1 MTNALSEAT
10 LVIEADSDQ
19 WRQGIQRIREVIG
32 AEHVII
38 DRDGLEI
45 RSRVIIPSARK
56 PSAFLYPGTVE
67 QVEAIV
73 RIANEFKLPLWPV
86 SRGKNWGYGS
96 ATPCQDGAL
105 VVVLERLDRILEVNT
120 EMAYA
125 VVEPGVTYRQLHQY
139 LTDHHSDLWL
149 DCTDGPADASVT
161 GNALERG
168 VGETPYGDHFEN
180 ICGMEVILPDGRRMR
195 TGGGPMEGYQSWNCH
210 KWGVGP
216 YLEGLFSQAN
226 YGIVTKMGMWLMPKP
241 EKFISCLF
249 ELAEEENFPRL
260 VDALRRLQ
268 FNGAIRSKV
277 HLINDFIMF
286 AVVDKYPHHLLS
298 GGDKCLSPQTRSAL
312 RKEYNISSW
321 TFAAGIYG
329 SPAQV
334 RAAMRLAK
342 KELAPLG
349 RVQFISDRKNQT
361 IQNLTRLLQTVGRL
375 PFAASAARKLGWL
388 LFKKPLAI
396 MEFLPHVH
404 AIEKGVPSDYFVK
417 HAYYKSRRPKPKDND
432 IDPAR
437 DHCGLI
443 WLGPLIPLNGRQVTA
458 VLDMV
463 RPLYAKYQFEF
474 STALMVANPRSVIA
488 LMSIFFDKEDPEET
502 ARAEALYFEMG
513 RVTQAAGY
521 QQYRTS
527 TAYMDRILNPAPEF
541 QALAAQIKKALDPNN
556 IMAPGK
562 YGVGL

>member
-1 MTNALSEAT
+1 MEYDSVEAAEVAALDVT
-10 LVIEADSDQ
+10 L
-19 WRQGIQRIREVIG
+19 WKQGIRRIEEAIG
-32 AEHVII
+32 AEHVIV
-38 DRDGLEI
+38 DSEEVAF

-56 PSAFLYPGTVE
+56 PSAFLYPRSVAQIQE
-67 QVEAIV
+67 IV
-73 RIANEFKLPLWPV
+73 GIANELKLPLWPV

-105 VVVLERLDRILEVNT
+105 VMVLERLNRILEVNT

-125 VVEPGVTYRQLHQY
+125 VVEPGVTYRQLHQH
-139 LTDHHSDLWL
+139 LLDNHIDLWL

-168 VGETPYGDHFEN
+168 IGETPYGDHFEN
-180 ICGMEVILPDGRRMR
+180 ICGLEVVLPNGRLMR

-216 YLEGLFSQAN
+216 YLEGLFSQSN
-226 YGIVTKMGMWLMPKP
+226 YGIVTKMGVWLMPKP
-241 EKFISCLF
+241 EKFVSCLF
-249 ELAEEENFPRL
+249 ELNEEEDFPKL
-260 VDALRRLQ
+260 IDAMRRLQ

-286 AVVDKYPHHLLS
+286 AVVDKYPHHLLQ
-298 GGDKCLSPQTRSAL
+298 GGKCLSRETQLRL

-329 SPAQV
+329 SKDQV
-334 RAAMRLAK
+334 RAGMRLAK
-342 KELAPLG
+342 QELAPLG
-349 RVQFISDRKNQT
+349 RIQFISDGKIKT
-361 IQNLTRLLQTVGRL
+361 IQQMTRWLQNLGKTSLG
-375 PFAASAARKLGWL
+375 AAPAKKIGWQ
-388 LFKKPLAI
+388 LFKKPLSI

-417 HAYYKSRRPKPKDND
+417 HAYYKNRRPKPADKD

-443 WLGPLIPLNGRQVTA
+443 WLGPIIPLNGRQVTE

-488 LMSIFFDKEDPEET
+488 LMSIFFDKQDPEET
-502 ARAEALYFEMG
+502 ARAEQLYFEMG
-513 RVTQAAGY
+513 EVTQAAGY

-527 TAYMDRILNPAPEF
+527 TAYMDRILNPAPEYR
-541 QALAAQIKKALDPNN
+541 ALASQIKTALDPNN